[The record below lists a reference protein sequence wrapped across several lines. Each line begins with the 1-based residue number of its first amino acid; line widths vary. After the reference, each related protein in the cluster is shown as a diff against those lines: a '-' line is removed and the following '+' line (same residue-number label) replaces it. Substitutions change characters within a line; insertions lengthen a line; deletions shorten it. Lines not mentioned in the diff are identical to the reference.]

1 MGNHYH
7 AVYPLTS
14 SLIHCISVFPLHMC
28 VCLNASQ
35 GDSGGPLV
43 VQEGG
48 VHILVGVVSSG
59 IGCGSKAFPGVYSR
73 VSAYTDWIK
82 SHLR

>member
-1 MGNHYH
+1 M
-7 AVYPLTS
+7 
-14 SLIHCISVFPLHMC
+14 
-28 VCLNASQ
+28 
-35 GDSGGPLV
+35 

-73 VSAYTDWIK
+73 VSAYVDWIK

>member
-1 MGNHYH
+1 MF
-7 AVYPLTS
+7 P
-14 SLIHCISVFPLHMC
+14 IHIC
-28 VCLNASQ
+28 VCLTASQ

-48 VHILVGVVSSG
+48 IHILVGVVSSG

-73 VSAYTDWIK
+73 VSAYIDWIK